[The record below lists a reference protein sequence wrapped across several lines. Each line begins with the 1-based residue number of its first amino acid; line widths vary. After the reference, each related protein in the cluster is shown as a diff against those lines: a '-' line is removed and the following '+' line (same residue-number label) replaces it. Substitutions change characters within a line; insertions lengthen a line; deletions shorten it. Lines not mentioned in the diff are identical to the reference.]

1 MMYHC
6 SQLAIAIQG
15 EQWLDTEKNNYSNN
29 TIKILSRINCYR
41 TISIYLFMDNFSHL
55 KIIYFALLI
64 NGIQGRTRYHQNKSQ
79 RCQGRFSS
87 KDNKLL
93 REGWCN
99 KHSTS
104 KCVRKVNF
112 LKIHLWVKRKG
123 YIYPV
128 RFLWSSLKNKDLFL
142 GKELYL
148 IFHANASEFSHEF
161 YKQPNGKMKN
171 LILWVF

>member
-6 SQLAIAIQG
+6 SQLAIAIRG

-64 NGIQGRTRYHQNKSQ
+64 NGIQGRTSDHQSKSQ
-79 RCQGRFSS
+79 RCQGRFSY

-93 REGWCN
+93 REG
-99 KHSTS
+99 
-104 KCVRKVNF
+104 
-112 LKIHLWVKRKG
+112 
-123 YIYPV
+123 
-128 RFLWSSLKNKDLFL
+128 
-142 GKELYL
+142 
-148 IFHANASEFSHEF
+148 
-161 YKQPNGKMKN
+161 
-171 LILWVF
+171 